1 MKGFSYVLLGSLG
14 LLHGDLLLLAELGQQ
29 SQRLVVVPLVGQI
42 ARHLDLLLHLL
53 GVVHVVDRE
62 NALSLNLLTVGPIRG
77 RVDHD
82 SVVHGRDHLLLHL
95 EHASWLLHPSGHVHG
110 GHAGC
115 RLLVDEHLL
124 LGSRLLVV
132 LVLSGGL
139 ILVISLLIRISVDDS
154 WLAER
159 PAHLARNADL

>member
-1 MKGFSYVLLGSLG
+1 MVGFSYVLLGSLG

-29 SQRLVVVPLVGQI
+29 SQRLVIVPLVGQI

-95 EHASWLLHPSGHVHG
+95 EHASWLLHPCGHIHG
-110 GHAGC
+110 GHAGR
-115 RLLVDEHLL
+115 RLLVNEHLL

-159 PAHLARNADL
+159 PAHLAGNADL